1 MESLEELQRQLW
13 QAESE
18 LSAISTKKHT
28 PVKYDYEKGETY
40 GEESY
45 YNEYSDPNQARYLMR
60 NIEYLKDKIAY
71 YDKYK
76 KAEEERKAF
85 RQEIQAEYK
94 EKMIRDRAHQL
105 YEQRQTDYKSKGPLA
120 KLGALFTGK
129 KPKRLDDSDK
139 IMEEYRGAAEESIR
153 DEYSEHRIAELEAQR
168 KFYHEKFSGDTPMDI
183 AQRATIDEHIDKEI
197 AELQGK
203 DMSNGRSR

>member
-18 LSAISTKKHT
+18 LSAISTKNHT
-28 PVKYDYEKGETY
+28 PVKYDYERGETY
-40 GEESY
+40 GEESH
-45 YNEYSDPNQARYLMR
+45 YNEYSDPAQARYLMQH
-60 NIEYLKDKIAY
+60 IAYLKDKINN

-76 KAEEERKAF
+76 KAEEERNAHQ
-85 RQEIQAEYK
+85 QEMQAEYK
-94 EKMIRDRAHQL
+94 EREIRDRAHQI
-105 YEQRQTDYKSKGPLA
+105 YEGKQADYNAKGPLA
-120 KLGALFTGK
+120 KLGAMFTGK

-183 AQRATIDEHIDKEI
+183 AQRATFDAHIDREI

-203 DMSNGRSR
+203 ATSNGKSR